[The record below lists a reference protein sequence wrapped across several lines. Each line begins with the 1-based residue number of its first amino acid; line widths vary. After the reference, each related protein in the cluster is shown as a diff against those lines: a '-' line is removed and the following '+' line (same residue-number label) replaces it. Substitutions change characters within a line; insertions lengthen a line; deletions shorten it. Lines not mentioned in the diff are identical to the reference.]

1 MSDIENIEN
10 KDNITLEVAL
20 AEMAVELNK
29 SSETINAILASEDLS
44 EEQKFEQSLEHLM
57 TPITMLYEKFG
68 IIPMI
73 NPMEEEEED
82 LIVNPF
88 DQNNLFIPDNM

>member
-1 MSDIENIEN
+1 MSNIEN
-10 KDNITLEVAL
+10 NDLTLEIAL
-20 AEMAVELNK
+20 SEMAIELQK
-29 SSETINAILASEDLS
+29 SSETINSILASEDLS

-57 TPITMLYEKFG
+57 TPISLLYEKFG
-68 IIPMI
+68 IVPMI